1 MKKRLLIISGLLL
14 LAAISRMIPHPYN
27 FAPIGAMSLFGAAYF
42 SNKKLAFALPM
53 LAFFVSDLLVNNILY
68 AEYYTSFV
76 LISPGFYWTYGAML
90 AIVLAGILILK
101 KINFKRVIGGA
112 LSASV
117 LFFIISNFGVWLTSP
132 MYDLSFQGLIACY
145 AMAIPFFHMTVL
157 GDLFYCGALFGL
169 FEFAKYKVPELRLA

>member
-1 MKKRLLIISGLLL
+1 MNKRLLIIAGLLL

-42 SNKKLAFALPM
+42 SNKKLAFALPL

-68 AEYYTSFV
+68 SDYYSSFV
-76 LISPGFYWTYGAML
+76 LISPGFYWTYGAMI

-117 LFFIISNFGVWLTSP
+117 LFFIISNFGVWISSP
-132 MYDLSFQGLIACY
+132 TYPLSIEGFIACY
-145 AMAIPFFHMTVL
+145 TMAIPFFHMTVL

-169 FEFAKYKVPELRLA
+169 FEFAKYKVPELQTA

>member
-42 SNKKLAFALPM
+42 SNKKLAFALPL
-53 LAFFVSDLLVNNILY
+53 LAFFISDLLVNNILY
-68 AEYYTSFV
+68 AEYYTGFV
-76 LISPGFYWTYGAML
+76 LISPGFYWTYGAMI
-90 AIVLAGILILK
+90 AIVFAGILILK
-101 KINFKRVIGGA
+101 KVNFKRVVGGA

-117 LFFIISNFGVWLTSP
+117 IFFIISNFGVWLTSP
-132 MYDLSFQGLIACY
+132 MYDLSIQGFIACY

-157 GDLFYCGALFGL
+157 GDLFYSGVLFGAY
-169 FEFAKYKVPELRLA
+169 EFAKYKVPELRTA